1 MTPDDEGRPRQGGQS
16 SDILLNLDTSQGARR
31 DQQDAL
37 RRADEGLFSVVSTSG
52 AYGRTLEEAAGGVV
66 HGNIRA
72 ATAGAIRSAGGTVD
86 HAPEAA
92 FPGGPINARHVHV
105 TEGPGAT
112 AFSDVF
118 LNPVPKQDRVSA
130 RPRD

>member
-1 MTPDDEGRPRQGGQS
+1 MVQV
-16 SDILLNLDTSQGARR
+16 LDT
-31 DQQDAL
+31 D
-37 RRADEGLFSVVSTSG
+37 SVVRGGLSPMPPPGTQSSG
-52 AYGRTLEEAAGGVV
+52 AYGRTLEEAAAGVV
-66 HGNIRA
+66 HGNIRVT
-72 ATAGAIRSAGGTVD
+72 TAGAIRAAGGTVD

-92 FPGGPINARHVHV
+92 FPGGPINARHVHI